1 MKSKA
6 KKDKKLKK
14 RLIRY
19 IPLYIMALPGLL
31 YLFINNYMPLP
42 GLVLAFKKYN
52 AKKGIFGS
60 ANVGF
65 KNFKYL
71 FATKDAFVITRNTI
85 LYNVVFII
93 VNTVLAVFVA
103 ILLAEMTSKLKK
115 TYQIIILLPFMISMV
130 IVSYLVFGFLSNDNG
145 FLNNT
150 ILKALGK
157 EPVQHELNLKKAAKV
172 FGEKSLEMIP
182 VAQINAVTG
191 YIRGGCSPI
200 GMKKNYRTVF
210 DSSAQAQETM
220 VVSGGKIG
228 FQIEAKPDDLLRAC
242 GGVYADVLA

>member
-1 MKSKA
+1 MLWYGSTLPVSRQLNNPSHVAHSRAPTHCRASVSKQQSA
-6 KKDKKLKK
+6 PIISLF
-14 RLIRY
+14 
-19 IPLYIMALPGLL
+19 
-31 YLFINNYMPLP
+31 YLFISQGRCHRTP
-42 GLVLAFKKYN
+42 
-52 AKKGIFGS
+52 
-60 ANVGF
+60 
-65 KNFKYL
+65 
-71 FATKDAFVITRNTI
+71 
-85 LYNVVFII
+85 
-93 VNTVLAVFVA
+93 
-103 ILLAEMTSKLKK
+103 TSFLKK
-115 TYQIIILLPFMISMV
+115 ARPKTFVFWRWNHGYPKTNAMRILEKEKISYEMHTYDASDGHIDGAAVARKVGMDPAKVFKTLVTKGHSGNYFVCVLPV
-130 IVSYLVFGFLSNDNG
+130 
-145 FLNNT
+145 
-150 ILKALGK
+150 
-157 EPVQHELNLKKAAKV
+157 EHELNLKKAAKV

>member
-1 MKSKA
+1 MWRTVVRPRTAVRVYRNSSQPLSYLFFICLFHRGVA
-6 KKDKKLKK
+6 PVPLRAFFKKLGQK
-14 RLIRY
+14 LLFFGGGTMG
-19 IPLYIMALPGLL
+19 IPKTNAMRILEKEKISYEMHTYDASDGHIDGAAVARKVGMDPAKVFKPLVTKGHSGKYCVCVLP
-31 YLFINNYMPLP
+31 
-42 GLVLAFKKYN
+42 V
-52 AKKGIFGS
+52 
-60 ANVGF
+60 
-65 KNFKYL
+65 
-71 FATKDAFVITRNTI
+71 
-85 LYNVVFII
+85 
-93 VNTVLAVFVA
+93 
-103 ILLAEMTSKLKK
+103 E
-115 TYQIIILLPFMISMV
+115 
-130 IVSYLVFGFLSNDNG
+130 
-145 FLNNT
+145 
-150 ILKALGK
+150 
-157 EPVQHELNLKKAAKV
+157 HELNLKKAAKV

>member
-85 LYNVVFII
+85 LYNVVFITI
-93 VNTVLAVFVA
+93 GRDDFEAKEDISDYYSVA
-103 ILLAEMTSKLKK
+103 IYDFNGYCE
-115 TYQIIILLPFMISMV
+115 
-130 IVSYLVFGFLSNDNG
+130 LS
-145 FLNNT
+145 
-150 ILKALGK
+150 
-157 EPVQHELNLKKAAKV
+157 
-172 FGEKSLEMIP
+172 
-182 VAQINAVTG
+182 
-191 YIRGGCSPI
+191 
-200 GMKKNYRTVF
+200 
-210 DSSAQAQETM
+210 
-220 VVSGGKIG
+220 
-228 FQIEAKPDDLLRAC
+228 
-242 GGVYADVLA
+242 GVRFSIK

>member
-1 MKSKA
+1 MGIPKTNEMRILEKEKISYEMHTYDASDGHIDGAAVARKVGMDPA
-6 KKDKKLKK
+6 KVFKTLVTKGHSGN
-14 RLIRY
+14 Y
-19 IPLYIMALPGLL
+19 FVCVLP
-31 YLFINNYMPLP
+31 
-42 GLVLAFKKYN
+42 V
-52 AKKGIFGS
+52 
-60 ANVGF
+60 
-65 KNFKYL
+65 
-71 FATKDAFVITRNTI
+71 
-85 LYNVVFII
+85 
-93 VNTVLAVFVA
+93 
-103 ILLAEMTSKLKK
+103 E
-115 TYQIIILLPFMISMV
+115 
-130 IVSYLVFGFLSNDNG
+130 
-145 FLNNT
+145 
-150 ILKALGK
+150 
-157 EPVQHELNLKKAAKV
+157 HELNLKKAAKV